1 MTILS
6 APQIRELD
14 RFTIEN
20 EPITS
25 IDLMERAASA
35 CVDYLLKAHLT
46 LSFLPVKQ
54 AFLFQENKSFYG
66 EIVYLDI
73 GLLLDDYLITVS
85 PTF

>member
-6 APQIRELD
+6 ATQIRELD

-25 IDLMERAASA
+25 IDLMERAATA
-35 CVDYLLKAHLT
+35 NKAHLT
-46 LSFLPVKQ
+46 LSFLPVKR
-54 AFLFQENKSFYG
+54 AFLFPENKSLYG

-73 GLLLDDYLITVS
+73 ELLLDDYLRQRMG
-85 PTF
+85 